1 MHTQNGFFVASGEC
15 EIGNLSVSR
24 AHSVLENAGHD
35 GLWIT
40 SDASSGVTAEIIF
53 PPLPVAYY
61 DADEACFMP
70 YMPTWNFY
78 NDVYTTLENAGAEI
92 NVGCGHHL
100 HIVASMGVGM
110 IDAFYDAAIYKARY
124 SDYND
129 SADEKY
135 LDGAY
140 YGDIMPFELVK
151 DVVYRYGMHQNE
163 INKMLSRSRRDNRM
177 CNHLY
182 NRVRHDDFDG
192 ITTMGNLNAHLGGK
206 FCAIN
211 VSTYNTYGTIEFRQ
225 HQGTLSS
232 IKMRNWCMLICNM
245 IRWSDT
251 SRLSYDAQGE
261 TEIMPFRYSS
271 RNGVAWSMCRS
282 DDGASV
288 QELMD
293 AIGWNPNNVRRT
305 ISEWR
310 SRFGDDVV
318 QTVSQQNNG
327 ASYGDG
333 DTHTRYIVRR
343 TIGNTVGLLPEN
355 RIGQSSIYAG
365 LHDEIY
371 EYLQERISELS

>member
-1 MHTQNGFFVASGEC
+1 
-15 EIGNLSVSR
+15 
-24 AHSVLENAGHD
+24 
-35 GLWIT
+35 
-40 SDASSGVTAEIIF
+40 
-53 PPLPVAYY
+53 
-61 DADEACFMP
+61 
-70 YMPTWNFY
+70 
-78 NDVYTTLENAGAEI
+78 
-92 NVGCGHHL
+92 
-100 HIVASMGVGM
+100 
-110 IDAFYDAAIYKARY
+110 
-124 SDYND
+124 
-129 SADEKY
+129 
-135 LDGAY
+135 
-140 YGDIMPFELVK
+140 
-151 DVVYRYGMHQNE
+151 
-163 INKMLSRSRRDNRM
+163 
-177 CNHLY
+177 
-182 NRVRHDDFDG
+182 
-192 ITTMGNLNAHLGGK
+192 
-206 FCAIN
+206 
-211 VSTYNTYGTIEFRQ
+211 
-225 HQGTLSS
+225 
-232 IKMRNWCMLICNM
+232 MRNWCMLICNM